1 MSDRPLFATS
11 MRGFGVHFHGYN
23 NKHYKEDVR
32 KYLFWIN
39 SLGGSVVPK
48 VDSHKKKV
56 SMTREYDILFCY
68 KRKGILIHG
77 KLSL

>member
-56 SMTREYDILFCY
+56 IMTSYFPITAGEF
-68 KRKGILIHG
+68 
-77 KLSL
+77 

>member
-56 SMTREYDILFCY
+56 SMTSYFAINATTQGNFDTVV
-68 KRKGILIHG
+68 
-77 KLSL
+77 